1 MENIHEPTSDYQFQ
15 EIQFI
20 TPVPVTGGNHFIRC
34 FANKQQKPLYLQ
46 PPKCKIKSGIVKAG
60 KKMYCDLIFTQE
72 DEQFIEWLDT
82 FESLCQTRIFDNRD
96 KWFESTL
103 EKHDIENSFSP
114 SIKLY
119 KSGKQYTMRVNVPTR
134 LGKSTLK
141 VYDEQ
146 EQDISMDHLK
156 EGKSVITILEFQG
169 VKCSSRN
176 FQLEIEAKQIMLLND
191 VDIFD
196 KCIFKK
202 KPDTIHAPIT
212 HVPVHNMQEPEPE
225 LEPEPEPEPQIKTDK
240 VIVETID
247 DETLDDEHE
256 NDTNEDKIVIDL
268 ENLNE
273 SETLASETQNIHIP
287 ENKPIIPE
295 ITTLNTE
302 INTQE
307 QPNDET
313 DMCEVDLS
321 YEEVNDEEFK
331 IKEQSEVYYNMY
343 RDAKQKA
350 VMARDMALAHYLE
363 AKRIKNLY
371 ALDESILNDDEQNNI
386 ENMEKDLEFDI
397 VTPSAE
403 VK

>member
-1 MENIHEPTSDYQFQ
+1 M
-15 EIQFI
+15 
-20 TPVPVTGGNHFIRC
+20 
-34 FANKQQKPLYLQ
+34 
-46 PPKCKIKSGIVKAG
+46 
-60 KKMYCDLIFTQE
+60 
-72 DEQFIEWLDT
+72 
-82 FESLCQTRIFDNRD
+82 
-96 KWFESTL
+96 
-103 EKHDIENSFSP
+103 
-114 SIKLY
+114 
-119 KSGKQYTMRVNVPTR
+119 
-134 LGKSTLK
+134 
-141 VYDEQ
+141 
-146 EQDISMDHLK
+146 
-156 EGKSVITILEFQG
+156 
-169 VKCSSRN
+169 
-176 FQLEIEAKQIMLLND
+176 
-191 VDIFD
+191 DIFE

-202 KPDTIHAPIT
+202 KPNAPIT
-212 HVPVHNMQEPEPE
+212 HVPIHVQETETETETKSHN
-225 LEPEPEPEPQIKTDK
+225 
-240 VIVETID
+240 VIVETVE
-247 DETLDDEHE
+247 DETLEDEQMVPDHE
-256 NDTNEDKIVIDL
+256 NDTSEDKIVIDL

-273 SETLASETQNIHIP
+273 SETLASETQNIHVL
-287 ENKPIIPE
+287 ESKPIEPE
-295 ITTLNTE
+295 STILE
-302 INTQE
+302 PKIDTQT